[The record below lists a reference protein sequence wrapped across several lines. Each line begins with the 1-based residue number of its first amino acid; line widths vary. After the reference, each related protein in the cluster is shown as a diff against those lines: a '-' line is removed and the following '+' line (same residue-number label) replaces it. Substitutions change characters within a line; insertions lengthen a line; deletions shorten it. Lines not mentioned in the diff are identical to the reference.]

1 MQQGR
6 LMCSVDG
13 DGGALTLYV
22 TAAEGATRACA
33 SGARQTKGAARRR
46 PSPQRSSSSSP
57 CNARITESSRAKPQ
71 KQQRWPQRSA
81 AARAHAS
88 AAVCIHTT
96 HKHTLSAA
104 SMAATQTKLHT
115 TPTLATPRPRDRA
128 LVPRCHRPLLL
139 TVERSADRLSDS
151 APPTHPATHK
161 SITCTQQI
169 MQRVVSHR
177 CVA

>member
-1 MQQGR
+1 
-6 LMCSVDG
+6 MCSVDG

-104 SMAATQTKLHT
+104 SMAVTQTKLHT

-128 LVPRCHRPLLL
+128 LVPRCHRPLLGSTHPSCNL
-139 TVERSADRLSDS
+139 QIHHMHSADNAEGFD
-151 APPTHPATHK
+151 APLCCLRTCSPAR
-161 SITCTQQI
+161 S
-169 MQRVVSHR
+169 
-177 CVA
+177 